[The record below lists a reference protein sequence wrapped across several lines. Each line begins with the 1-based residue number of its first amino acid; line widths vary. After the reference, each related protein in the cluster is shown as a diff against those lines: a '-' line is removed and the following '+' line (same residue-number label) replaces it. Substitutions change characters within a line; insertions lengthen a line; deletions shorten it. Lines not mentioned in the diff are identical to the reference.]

1 MCLRS
6 LNNTYREI
14 DKEPLDSI
22 AIPKKRTYISN
33 LDPEERELLE
43 LYEQGE
49 WVSKLTPERVKELQ
63 SYVEVTWEERK
74 RDIRREDE
82 L

>member
-1 MCLRS
+1 MNNPNARS
-6 LNNTYREI
+6 H
-14 DKEPLDSI
+14 KEPLDLI

-63 SYVEVTWEERK
+63 SYVEVTLEERK

>member
-1 MCLRS
+1 MNNPNARS
-6 LNNTYREI
+6 H
-14 DKEPLDSI
+14 KEPIDSI
-22 AIPKKRTYISN
+22 KIPKKRTYISN

>member
-1 MCLRS
+1 MNNPNARS
-6 LNNTYREI
+6 H
-14 DKEPLDSI
+14 KEPIDSLK
-22 AIPKKRTYISN
+22 IPKKRTYISN

-49 WVSKLTPERVKELQ
+49 WVSKLTHERVKELQ

>member
-1 MCLRS
+1 MNNPNARS
-6 LNNTYREI
+6 HE
-14 DKEPLDSI
+14 EPLDLI

-43 LYEQGE
+43 LYEQGGQ
-49 WVSKLTPERVKELQ
+49 VSKLTPERVKELQ

>member
-1 MCLRS
+1 MNNPNARS
-6 LNNTYREI
+6 H
-14 DKEPLDSI
+14 KEPIDSI
-22 AIPKKRTYISN
+22 EIYEKRTYISN

-63 SYVEVTWEERK
+63 AYARVTLEEREK
-74 RDIRREDE
+74 ERESKKEIIDP
-82 L
+82 

>member
-1 MCLRS
+1 MNNPNARS
-6 LNNTYREI
+6 H
-14 DKEPLDSI
+14 KEPLDSI

-43 LYEQGE
+43 LYEQGGQ
-49 WVSKLTPERVKELQ
+49 VSKLTPERVKELQ

>member
-1 MCLRS
+1 MNNPNARS
-6 LNNTYREI
+6 HE
-14 DKEPLDSI
+14 EPLDSI

-43 LYEQGE
+43 LYEQGGQ
-49 WVSKLTPERVKELQ
+49 VSKLTPERVKELQ

>member
-1 MCLRS
+1 MNNPNARS
-6 LNNTYREI
+6 Q
-14 DKEPLDSI
+14 KEPLDSI

-43 LYEQGE
+43 LYEQGGQ
-49 WVSKLTPERVKELQ
+49 VSQLTPERVKELQ